1 MKQTEKFGSNRHV
14 EDMKKD
20 FFFNQKF
27 IYFFLSVLVGL
38 IKTKQNKTKKPILLL
53 STNVNTSII
62 IFVQSWG

>member
-38 IKTKQNKTKKPILLL
+38 IKTKLN
-53 STNVNTSII
+53 
-62 IFVQSWG
+62 